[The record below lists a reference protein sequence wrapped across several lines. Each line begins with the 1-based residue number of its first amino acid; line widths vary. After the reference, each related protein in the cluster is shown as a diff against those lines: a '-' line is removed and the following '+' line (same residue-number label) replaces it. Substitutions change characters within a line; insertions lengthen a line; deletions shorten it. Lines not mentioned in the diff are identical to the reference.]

1 MNDRHHPHR
10 KEDEHITRV
19 EGKLSQRERTPQSP
33 ESGERSKDLYK
44 VRGILSGREMEKL
57 KDFLKTR
64 GGEVSTISGSF
75 REEAQKKIGKISR
88 FRHAWS
94 TEEIHGQIE
103 KFVEN
108 GSFLDAYEFVQQNE
122 QYIVESW
129 VEGLLEKKLY
139 HQARALLHEYAKSK
153 PAKRMNP
160 RDIELDVEIDAM
172 ILGGVSRE
180 LQNPADIGRIGF
192 ELEHD
197 RVWSAVHNGY
207 FEQAAEM
214 CDQLYEKAFGRGHKE
229 AKPETQ
235 TQAAKRHEKEL
246 KEALPKDMERMKEAF
261 GSLPEVITH
270 FHHLADIGRDD
281 EPYLYALKG
290 QCQHFVERLF
300 REGKIVVQRK
310 GIFAA
315 QEELLGFI
323 DDLGYLG
330 MHLYI
335 HKKGDDNALTLLADH
350 EVEPGYAK
358 VDLRLLNA
366 CDLILDDENFTEKKA
381 ASTPRSSDE
390 EITEVMEPSEYAWTS
405 KVVRIGQHRANE
417 LRRAA

>member
-10 KEDEHITRV
+10 KEPEHITRV
-19 EGKLSQRERTPQSP
+19 EGKLSQRERAPQTP

-44 VRGILSGREMEKL
+44 VRGILGGREMDKL
-57 KDFLKTR
+57 KDFLKSR
-64 GGEVSTISGSF
+64 GGEVSTISGSL

-108 GSFLDAYEFVQQNE
+108 GAFFDAYEFVVQNE
-122 QYIVESW
+122 QYILETW

-139 HQARALLHEYAKSK
+139 HQARMLLHEYAKSK
-153 PAKRMNP
+153 PSKRMNP
-160 RDIELDVEIDAM
+160 REIEIDVEIDAM

-180 LQNPADIGRIGF
+180 IQNPSEIGRIGF

-214 CDQLYEKAFGRGHKE
+214 CDQLDAKAYGRGHKQ

-261 GSLPEVITH
+261 GNLPEVITH
-270 FHHLADIGRDD
+270 FHHLADIARDD

-290 QCQHFVERLF
+290 QCQHFVDRLF
-300 REGKIVVQRK
+300 REGKIVVQQQ
-310 GIFAA
+310 GLFAA

-335 HKKGDDNALTLLADH
+335 REKGEDNALTLLADH
-350 EVEPGYAK
+350 EVEPGYTK
-358 VDLRLLNA
+358 VDLRLLSAN
-366 CDLILDDENFTEKKA
+366 DLILDEENFKEMKLP
-381 ASTPRSSDE
+381 STTLPSNE
-390 EITEVMEPSEYAWTS
+390 EITEVRGTSEYAWTS
-405 KVVRIGQHRANE
+405 KVVRIDRHKARE